1 MNQYTIKSQ
10 RKTEKHLKFISKR
23 CKIKHIKRF
32 VKLATKTMEKQK
44 EFTANSRS
52 PWNIFAPN
60 FSEKVFSGI
69 K

>member
-52 PWNIFAPN
+52 PWNILRRIFRKK
-60 FSEKVFSGI
+60 FFRE
-69 K
+69 